1 MSKFDLEAY
10 IKSEQKE
17 VPLINYKPQE
27 FINMPKAFQDAIG
40 LPGFPVGS
48 ASFLYGLSDCGK
60 TAILLAA
67 AKAAQEQGHLVFLI
81 LSENKTDKKRLI
93 DAGLDLDKLVRK
105 EDLQFLED
113 VYDFISVK
121 IHEIKSGQL
130 PLNVTFVWDSLTA
143 SVSKDSIEFT
153 KEGKIIKKFTNQ
165 KNANVIGFYN
175 PIIAKLI
182 AETREESCK
191 GTATLLTIAQAY
203 VKPPEFSGG
212 IATTVPNGG
221 EKIYFPMSLGI
232 EVKEGRRL
240 KATFKGREVEH
251 SLVTRLKV
259 RKNHLTNLNC
269 EGEVVFMGTEM
280 LPNDKVTIDKF
291 KDENK
296 EKWIALLE
304 NKLEE

>member
-1 MSKFDLEAY
+1 MSKFDLDSY
-10 IKSEQKE
+10 IKSEQKD
-17 VPLINYKPQE
+17 VPIVNYKPQE
-27 FINMPKAFQDAIG
+27 FIVMPKPFQDAIG
-40 LPGFPVGS
+40 LTGFPVGS
-48 ASFLYGLSDCGK
+48 SSFLYGLSDCGK
-60 TAILLAA
+60 TGILLAA
-67 AKAAQEQGHLVFLI
+67 VKAAQDQGHLVFLI

-93 DAGLDLDKLVRK
+93 DAGIDINRLVLK
-105 EDLQFLED
+105 EDLQFLEE

-121 IHEIKSGQL
+121 VHEIKSGAL
-130 PLNVTFVWDSLTA
+130 PLNVTFAWDSLTA

-182 AETREESCK
+182 AETREEGCK

-203 VKPPEFSGG
+203 VKPAEWSGG
-212 IATTVPNGG
+212 VATIVPNGG

-240 KATFKGREVEH
+240 KSTFKGREVEH
-251 SLVTRLKV
+251 SLITRLKV
-259 RKNHLTNLNC
+259 KKNHLTNLNC
-269 EGEVVFMGTEM
+269 EGEIVFMGTEM
-280 LPNDKVTIDKF
+280 LPNDKTIIDKF

-296 EKWIALLE
+296 EKWLALLE
-304 NKLEE
+304 NKTE